1 MDVKVQSFMNC
12 GMSNLSVPAVTEV
25 TIVLKAP
32 RTTMICGAF
41 NKEQQ
46 TQMIHLE

>member
-1 MDVKVQSFMNC
+1 MDVKVQSSINC
-12 GMSNLSVPAVTEV
+12 GMSNLSVPAVIEV
-25 TIVLKAP
+25 TTVLKAP
-32 RTTMICGAF
+32 RTKMIYGAF